1 MTSSPRSGSIVVGVD
16 GSWQSTQALSWAAQE
31 ARRTGRP
38 IHLIHA
44 FAPDYPSLGYGLVA
58 DRSVLRE
65 QAEEQ
70 LRSAKETIHTIDS
83 HVEITTGLSSGFP
96 SAALVRASK
105 EARLVVV
112 GTRGQSL
119 LAGTVLGSVSSQVA
133 MHAHCPVIIV
143 RGAQGEDVGQTHRIL
158 VGYDGSP
165 QAQLALELAFD
176 EAVVQD
182 AELLCVQA
190 WWPGEVEEA
199 EAAHGR
205 EWGDYQQEQ
214 QDAVRRLLKDRLT
227 ANPDV
232 SFTHEVVKGNPAKM
246 LIERSHEADLVAV
259 GARGNGGFQGLMLG
273 SVSSAVLQKANCT
286 IALIRERVIV

>member
-1 MTSSPRSGSIVVGVD
+1 MNSSPRSGSLVVGVD

-31 ARRTGRP
+31 SHRTGRP

-44 FAPDYPSLGYGLVA
+44 FAPDYPSLGYGLGG
-58 DRSVLRE
+58 DRSMLRE

-70 LRSAKETIHTIDS
+70 LREAAETIHIIDS
-83 HVEITTGLSSGFP
+83 SIEVTTGLSSGFP

-143 RGAQGEDVGQTHRIL
+143 RGAQGEDVSQTHRIL

-182 AELLCVQA
+182 AQLVCVQA
-190 WWPGEVEEA
+190 WWPGDVEEA
-199 EAAHGR
+199 AAARGHD
-205 EWGDYQQEQ
+205 WADYQREQ
-214 QDAVRRLLKDRLT
+214 QDAVRRLLKDRLN

-232 SFTHEVVKGNPAKM
+232 SFTHEVVKDNPAKI
-246 LIERSHEADLVAV
+246 LIERSHDADLVAV
-259 GARGNGGFQGLMLG
+259 GARGNGGFQGLLLG

-286 IALIRERVIV
+286 IALIRERSAA

>member
-1 MTSSPRSGSIVVGVD
+1 MSSSPRSGSIVVGVD
-16 GSWQSTQALSWAAQE
+16 GSWQSTQALTWAAEE
-31 ARRTGRP
+31 AHRTGRP

-44 FAPDYPSLGYGLVA
+44 FAPDYPSLGFGIGA

-70 LRSAKETIHTIDS
+70 LRAAAETIHIVDS
-83 HVEITTGLSSGFP
+83 RVEITKGLSPGFA

-112 GTRGQSL
+112 GTRGQAL

-143 RGAQGEDVGQTHRIL
+143 RGAQGEDVSQTHRIL

-165 QAQLALELAFD
+165 QAQMALEVAFD

-199 EAAHGR
+199 EAARGHD
-205 EWGDYQQEQ
+205 WADYQREQ
-214 QDAVRRLLKDRLT
+214 QDAVRRLLKDRLN

-232 SFTHEVVKGNPAKM
+232 SFTHDVVRGNPAKI

-259 GARGNGGFQGLMLG
+259 GARGNGGFQGLTLG
-273 SVSSAVLQKANCT
+273 SVSSAVLQKADCT
-286 IALIRERVIV
+286 IALIRERAAA